1 MRAASHEQ
9 AQVTGAFNTRTPPP
23 QISMHPTDTAY
34 DIKRLVGRRFDD
46 PTLQKDLERFPF
58 KVWRSNAV

>member
-1 MRAASHEQ
+1 
-9 AQVTGAFNTRTPPP
+9 
-23 QISMHPTDTAY
+23 MHPTDTAY